1 MNRWGREQLLDE
13 LLPLLLSLR
22 RVSTGCAMGQFDK
35 TDHGDRDI
43 GIPRLA
49 GDGGKHLPRVLPLT
63 LGCDQHTGIED

>member
-1 MNRWGREQLLDE
+1 M
-13 LLPLLLSLR
+13 
-22 RVSTGCAMGQFDK
+22 RVT
-35 TDHGDRDI
+35 TDRDI

>member
-1 MNRWGREQLLDE
+1 MNCCRFSFRCDVSARAAPWA
-13 LLPLLLSLR
+13 SSI
-22 RVSTGCAMGQFDK
+22 RVTTGN
-35 TDHGDRDI
+35 RDI